1 MELVNVVEPDV
12 LDTDVDYSTLTHIRK
27 MEGGR
32 TKLIAQTDEE
42 EGTHVTNSTTK
53 RSRHGSSHRSAMNSS
68 VFRFNNIN
76 FIVGK
81 GDKQTNILTDVSGIV
96 KWGHVLAVMGPSGA
110 GK

>member
-1 MELVNVVEPDV
+1 MDLANVVESDEI
-12 LDTDVDYSTLTHIRK
+12 DTDVEYSTLTQMRK
-27 MEGGR
+27 MEGGKA
-32 TKLIAQTDEE
+32 TMIAHNDDD
-42 EGTHVTNSTTK
+42 GTHLTNSTTK
-53 RSRHGSSHRSAMNSS
+53 RSRHGSSHRSAMNTS

-81 GDKQTNILTDVSGIV
+81 GEKQKNILTDVSGIV